1 MLAITGDDAGLLDL
15 ALHPQFAAN
24 GWIYAAYSAGDAER
38 STIAVDR
45 FRVQSARIVDR
56 DRLFV
61 ANAWSADRYHYGGRL
76 AFLDGYLFVTIGDR
90 HHQARAQDL
99 RNHAGKII
107 RLHDDG
113 RVPLDNP
120 FAGGDELNVIRR
132 GANYGWPDISY
143 GWEYAGGPIG
153 MGITQHDGMV
163 QPS

>member
-61 ANAWSADRYHYGGRL
+61 ANAWSEDRYHYGGRL

-90 HHQARAQDL
+90 HHQLAIPAKGEL
-99 RNHAGKII
+99 WEHEHG
-107 RLHDDG
+107 
-113 RVPLDNP
+113 PL
-120 FAGGDELNVIRR
+120 GGDELNVIRR
-132 GANYGWPDISY
+132 GANYGWPVISY